1 MMTGTGSFFFNCF
14 EGNEFYLFF
23 RQGDFL
29 NTEFL
34 AIFDMIFEQVLSNE
48 VVETVVTVISHTI
61 VTSSIAKQ
69 PRYITNQSIVR
80 LTRFVVDNE
89 K

>member
-1 MMTGTGSFFFNCF
+1 
-14 EGNEFYLFF
+14 
-23 RQGDFL
+23 
-29 NTEFL
+29 
-34 AIFDMIFEQVLSNE
+34 MIFEQVLSDE

-61 VTSSIAKQ
+61 VTISIAKQ
-69 PRYITNQSIVR
+69 PRHITNQSIVR